1 MVWKKNSV
9 AVSPEKKELGTKPR
23 AAGKRDSGRKWGR
36 VRLTKPF
43 SMRLPPTDCWP
54 RMAIIW
60 EMLMSEPLDPHS
72 VMIRGALC
80 QGSFC
85 KASSPHLRRI
95 PPRTEFSSD
104 SKDCNELQPGFKGSF
119 PVS

>member
-1 MVWKKNSV
+1 MQFD
-9 AVSPEKKELGTKPR
+9 PFKPHLIPYS
-23 AAGKRDSGRKWGR
+23 AALPV
-36 VRLTKPF
+36 VRNGDLAQF
-43 SMRLPPTDCWP
+43 RSRSLV
-54 RMAIIW
+54 
-60 EMLMSEPLDPHS
+60 LMSEPLDPHS

-80 QGSFC
+80 QGSFF